1 MEMLEKA
8 TKAIQKG
15 KAPNFDAPLS
25 LTAEI
30 TLHMPALIPDEY
42 LGDVHQRLLFYKRIS
57 NTDSTDK
64 LDNIRMELI
73 DRFGVPPQPV
83 KQLFAVHQIRLKAEQ
98 LGITKIDISSH
109 GGHLEFSPD
118 TPVQAISII
127 QMMQKHP
134 TFFRMEGGQRLK
146 VMVML
151 EDYEKRIQFLNDL
164 LDNLMK
170 ELH

>member
-1 MEMLEKA
+1 MIEKA

-15 KAPNFDAPLS
+15 KTPNFDAPLS
-25 LTAEI
+25 ITAEI
-30 TLHMPALIPDEY
+30 NLHMPALIPDDY
-42 LGDVHQRLLFYKRIS
+42 LGDVHQRLMFYKRIS
-57 NTDSTDK
+57 NTDSQEK

-83 KQLFAVHQIRLKAEQ
+83 KQLFAVHQMRLKAEQ
-98 LGITKIDISSH
+98 LGITKVDIGSK
-109 GGHLEFSPD
+109 GGHIEFSPD

-146 VMVML
+146 IMVML
-151 EDYEKRIQFLNDL
+151 EDHQKRIQFISDL
-164 LDNLMK
+164 LSNLLQ
-170 ELH
+170 EIHG